1 MLEKCSIKTE
11 AIYNDDKSHRYSLR
25 KVWDNSKA
33 FAAIIMISPSD
44 KANTVC
50 SDVTTTYV
58 VNNCYSQGF
67 GSVEILNIY
76 SKINQNEFESTPE
89 NDQHIL
95 YTCKHADTIILA
107 WGKGQTKRS
116 VRKRIAD
123 VINMLSPY
131 QEKLMEIADG
141 EGNSGYHPLCA
152 AVRLKW
158 NLVPAS
164 ITAEED
170 SGS

>member
-1 MLEKCSIKTE
+1 MLEKSSIKTE
-11 AIYNDDKSHRYSLR
+11 AIYNDDKTHRYSLR

-50 SDVTTTYV
+50 CDVTTTYV

-107 WGKGQTKRS
+107 WGMGQRS
-116 VRKRIAD
+116 NKKEC
-123 VINMLSPY
+123 
-131 QEKLMEIADG
+131 EKAYYRRHKYAFTIPREAN
-141 EGNSGYHPLCA
+141 GNC
-152 AVRLKW
+152 RW
-158 NLVPAS
+158 
-164 ITAEED
+164 
-170 SGS
+170 